1 MKVTLLGTGTSVG
14 VPRIACDCPVCR
26 SPDPRNKRLRCSILV
41 ECGGGTILVD
51 TAPDLR
57 AQALRHDIRR
67 VDAVLF
73 THGHADHLH
82 GLDDLRCFCFER
94 QAPIPCYGDQATL
107 ERIGRIFD
115 YAFAPP
121 YQNHKEALPR
131 ISLHRIEGNF
141 ELCGRT
147 VEPLTVYHGRMPVL
161 GFRFG
166 TFAYVTDCNYI
177 PPESLGRL
185 RHLEML
191 VLDALRHREHPT
203 HFTVDQALAIIAQVQ
218 PQRAFLTHIAHD
230 LDHSA
235 TNAALPPGV
244 ELGYDGLVLEFA

>member
-1 MKVTLLGTGTSVG
+1 VQQQVAGGVEVEAVG
-14 VPRIACDCPVCR
+14 A
-26 SPDPRNKRLRCSILV
+26 L
-41 ECGGGTILVD
+41 EGEVD
-51 TAPDLR
+51 RPGVGARP
-57 AQALRHDIRR
+57 H
-67 VDAVLF
+67 
-73 THGHADHLH
+73 H
-82 GLDDLRCFCFER
+82 
-94 QAPIPCYGDQATL
+94 
-107 ERIGRIFD
+107 
-115 YAFAPP
+115 
-121 YQNHKEALPR
+121 
-131 ISLHRIEGNF
+131 
-141 ELCGRT
+141 GRT